1 MIGARESVK
10 DETKAT
16 SPALIEEGVAG
27 VKAFTW
33 FALRRKRS
41 VGLCLVVWRSGVH
54 IH

>member
-1 MIGARESVK
+1 MIGARESFK
-10 DETKAT
+10 DETKAI
-16 SPALIEEGVAG
+16 PCIIEEGVAG